1 MVRFDIMEVGDTVLI
16 YEGQQ
21 LGKQPTK
28 RIIVAIIIKVYS
40 WSYSGIT
47 SLEVQCKPTSRV
59 FLANL
64 KHGKVEVIKI
74 K

>member
-1 MVRFDIMEVGDTVLI
+1 MQIGDTVLI

-21 LGKQPTK
+21 LGRQMTK
-28 RIIVAIIIKVYS
+28 RIIVAIIVEVYQ
-40 WSYSGIT
+40 WTYLGIT
-47 SLEVQCKPTSRV
+47 SLDVKCKPTSRV
-59 FLANL
+59 FLVNL